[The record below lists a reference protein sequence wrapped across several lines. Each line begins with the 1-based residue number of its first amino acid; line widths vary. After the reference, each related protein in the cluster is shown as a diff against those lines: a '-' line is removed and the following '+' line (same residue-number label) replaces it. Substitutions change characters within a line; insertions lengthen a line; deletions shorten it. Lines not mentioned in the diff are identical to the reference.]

1 MNFEF
6 AEKINPYLEKLDFK
20 KALEVATAELQ
31 KLSNTDFHSILNVTL
46 TEQAEEVADWID
58 EFYQKASK
66 KEKVKALYFEMNE
79 FDINT
84 DMWFI
89 DGFSYSKDG
98 GLDLEDMDWLCD
110 YDTDS
115 QTATGSVLIIE
126 QLEKLQEAFSE
137 IDEKEEND
145 EWTDELQEAR
155 DWCEQII
162 IAKFMEL
169 MREAHLVAKR
179 KQYTWATL
187 PLYFTEHEYDFVVKS
202 EN

>member
-6 AEKINPYLEKLDFK
+6 AEKINPHLEKLDFK
-20 KALEVATAELQ
+20 KALEIATAELQ
-31 KLSNTDFHSILNVTL
+31 KLPNTDFHSVLSATL
-46 TEQAEEVADWID
+46 TEQAEEVADWIE

-66 KEKVKALYFEMNE
+66 KKKVKALYFEMNE

-89 DGFSYSKDG
+89 DGFSFSKDG

-115 QTATGSVLIIE
+115 QTETDSVFTIE
-126 QLEKLQEAFSE
+126 QFEKLQEAFSE
-137 IDEKEEND
+137 IEKKEEND

-162 IAKFMEL
+162 ITKFMEL

-179 KQYTWATL
+179 KQYLWATI
-187 PLYFTEHEYDFVVKS
+187 PIYFTEHGYDFVVKS